1 MYSAQ
6 NTDLVR
12 GIFSYKKLLIHGD
25 EISEKNNFD
34 ELETLDE
41 DTKKLYSTI
50 KQNRPQWCS
59 LSLKKAHAIQR
70 VTIYKLIDSHK
81 KHFDNEMEIPLNA
94 LVDGNA
100 TFCDVNQRLEQI
112 KNEILANN
120 FNRVVAD
127 TPLITFNLE
136 MDPCTD
142 EYRELLNHLTPDHN
156 LSTIIM
162 QINNNI
168 QQRKLDFVEP

>member
-1 MYSAQ
+1 
-6 NTDLVR
+6 
-12 GIFSYKKLLIHGD
+12 
-25 EISEKNNFD
+25 
-34 ELETLDE
+34 
-41 DTKKLYSTI
+41 
-50 KQNRPQWCS
+50 
-59 LSLKKAHAIQR
+59 
-70 VTIYKLIDSHK
+70 
-81 KHFDNEMEIPLNA
+81 MEIPLNA